1 MFVFEVWKSEM
12 IAKYGAQDYNRIYRE
27 VLNQV
32 AQSLEKVSISESD
45 YKNAGKRLKWRNEVF
60 ITMNGKVRRMKE
72 RLNKADLTQG
82 EITEMQGYKDGLCKS
97 VEAVQI
103 SFPSNLREE
112 LRKLVNVY
120 EDISGSVRVYVRIN
134 THFVEGQKN
143 EAITSWI
150 EKKGGGDN
158 CTDRVELQG
167 KTVPYGPFFGVFM
180 CATNKN
186 VYQGI
191 TQAVPTNLCKSR
203 GVINSAL
210 LRDSCIMS
218 FDTSRGLGDTI
229 RQTLDGYNIAIFGF
243 GFSGSGKTF
252 TLFGGGGEKGVVQ
265 EAFADPKIVEKL
277 SSLEISEIKEL
288 YGMGSNSKND
298 YPGTGLDRVERQ
310 IGDNY
315 YFRIFNEQVDPG
327 TIIGQVD
334 AVNVKYSDAFDPSAG
349 SLVIKN
355 PKKYANIAVNF
366 LVRRLELERKSIGRV
381 KSTKNNPESSR
392 AHLFITFNVGA
403 GKLVIGDLG
412 GIEYPSAI
420 AQDYVSTKEQALSII
435 KNTVSFNV
443 FNGQQAIKNQRAG
456 IEAEL
461 REKVNKMARENI
473 EKQVNLDNI
482 VGIRIMNKNIAPEEP
497 TLVKRLYELVDNQGV
512 EKIAREVGI
521 GDVVKSSEFRGFQ
534 NKYGLKTNDLL
545 RDLVVMKIRYN
556 EALVGRYLKSTAGFI
571 EDLVNNDINYKR

>member
-1 MFVFEVWKSEM
+1 MGGEKEEVGRKLAEAEAAKRAVGTELTTTQGRISNLESTNAELKGQLTSASRGKKAAEARAVELEGQLRAVQSELEEEKKKTKIGDTECSREWGKLQSEIDQVQRMIESLKTDESKLEGMLRGQPERLGRYNLLKGQFEAYKGVPRDCKDIISFARIANATGAIQLIRTQKPFFDLLNKDLESFGKRPNLGECIRKLEEIRSNASDTEKIGNTVDNILNTLRSMKASSNLDKTLLGFLHNKPDASKITDIEFEGWKSEM

-72 RLNKADLTQG
+72 LLNKADLTQG

-210 LRDSCIMS
+210 LRDSNITSTKGSWSCGLLISSS
-218 FDTSRGLGDTI
+218 FFTKGNDKPGANTWFSWTTWYSAKAFKPSFSY
-229 RQTLDGYNIAIFGF
+229 TLW
-243 GFSGSGKTF
+243 
-252 TLFGGGGEKGVVQ
+252 
-265 EAFADPKIVEKL
+265 L
-277 SSLEISEIKEL
+277 SSML
-288 YGMGSNSKND
+288 
-298 YPGTGLDRVERQ
+298 
-310 IGDNY
+310 
-315 YFRIFNEQVDPG
+315 
-327 TIIGQVD
+327 
-334 AVNVKYSDAFDPSAG
+334 
-349 SLVIKN
+349 
-355 PKKYANIAVNF
+355 
-366 LVRRLELERKSIGRV
+366 
-381 KSTKNNPESSR
+381 
-392 AHLFITFNVGA
+392 
-403 GKLVIGDLG
+403 
-412 GIEYPSAI
+412 
-420 AQDYVSTKEQALSII
+420 
-435 KNTVSFNV
+435 
-443 FNGQQAIKNQRAG
+443 
-456 IEAEL
+456 
-461 REKVNKMARENI
+461 NKAREEMAI
-473 EKQVNLDNI
+473 TNLLAN
-482 VGIRIMNKNIAPEEP
+482 
-497 TLVKRLYELVDNQGV
+497 
-512 EKIAREVGI
+512 
-521 GDVVKSSEFRGFQ
+521 S
-534 NKYGLKTNDLL
+534 
-545 RDLVVMKIRYN
+545 
-556 EALVGRYLKSTAGFI
+556 
-571 EDLVNNDINYKR
+571 